1 MASRLKVSYIEL
13 GISENLKQQN
23 EWSSAEKQM
32 SQHITYHTKATRAVC
47 KQCSRW
53 GFEVG
58 TYQQCYHLWQVA

>member
-32 SQHITYHTKATRAVC
+32 SQHITYHTKASQEQFVSSAADGVLR
-47 KQCSRW
+47 
-53 GFEVG
+53 
-58 TYQQCYHLWQVA
+58 